1 MTGRGLL
8 LIVFTAFCAV
18 VSNLLIRAG
27 LLRAGSFSLSLNAMK
42 SQIISFIQQ
51 PLLILGFILYGLA
64 TIVWLRVMSTEDLS
78 ASYPLLISL
87 TFILVTLGSALFFQE
102 NISWQK
108 IFGLGVIL
116 TGFILVARA

>member
-1 MTGRGLL
+1 MTGRGLS
-8 LIVFTAFCAV
+8 LIIFTAFCAV
-18 VSNLLIRAG
+18 ISNLLIRAG

-42 SQIISFIQQ
+42 SQIISLIQQ

-64 TIVWLRVMSTEDLS
+64 TIVWLRVMATEDLS

-87 TFILVTLGSALFFQE
+87 TFILVTLGSALFFHE

-108 IFGLGVIL
+108 MFGLGVIL